1 MKRSS
6 LIRDQNGWR
15 TVSTETKYQ
24 DKNVEVT
31 MQTVYTPT
39 RQDKP
44 AHWTVVHRKAAV
56 VIAPMTPEGKLI
68 MVQQERIPVRRLM
81 WEFPAGQIDEENSDD
96 TGIIAATARRE
107 LQEETGYE
115 LSNDGEMIPL
125 GYFFTSQGFTDEHNY
140 LFLARGVV
148 PSKAGASHDEGEGI
162 TDCCEFTL
170 AEFRRMIAENEIT
183 NANTLSM
190 YAHLVARGLV

>member
-6 LIRDQNGWR
+6 LIRDQDGWR
-15 TVSTETKYQ
+15 TVSTEIKYQ
-24 DKNVEVT
+24 DKNVEVA

-96 TGIIAATARRE
+96 TGIIVATARRE

-115 LSNDGEMIPL
+115 LSDDGEMISL

-140 LFLARGVV
+140 LFLAKGVV

-162 TDCCEFTL
+162 TDCRGFSL
-170 AEFRRMIAENEIT
+170 SEFRRMIADNEIT